1 MREANQKN
9 QVHKGREQFWSL
21 LIVAVN
27 IAVTAFIT
35 VVVMEVGEDTL
46 GPSRDLASL
55 LGCTVPAGLGK
66 TETLRYWFKN
76 LDRVQYILGIKYT
89 NFIPKT
95 VVVFPTIASL
105 GP

>member
-1 MREANQKN
+1 MSLPVREANQKN

-21 LIVAVN
+21 LCVAVN

-35 VVVMEVGEDTL
+35 IVVMEVGEDTL

-55 LGCTVPAGLGK
+55 LGCEVPAGMGK

-76 LDRVQYILGIKYT
+76 LDRVQYILGNMDISCLKLLWC
-89 NFIPKT
+89 FQ
-95 VVVFPTIASL
+95 
-105 GP
+105 